1 MGATVETAEQAQAEV
16 GDRDGEGF
24 TVELDNF
31 SGPFDVLLGLI
42 GKRKLDI
49 TEVALAEV
57 TDEFLEYVAQLRRR
71 GTTALEELSNF
82 LVVAATL
89 LDLKTARLLPTPA
102 GEPELDLELL
112 EARDLLFA
120 RLLQY
125 RAYKAV
131 SQVFRATIARTQ
143 TAVARSVPLE
153 QRFHALLPPLQVTA
167 GLDDLARAF
176 ATALSRD
183 TTPPQV
189 AVDHVHRPL
198 VSVRE
203 QRSRLVHTLYET
215 GACEFSELIARPVA
229 NLTIV
234 ARFLALLEIFK
245 ARLCTLDQPEPLGAL
260 YIAPTERLLTAG
272 PEAALAAFAL
282 DEAGAPADE

>member
-71 GTTALEELSNF
+71 GTAALEELSNF

-260 YIAPTERLLTAG
+260 HIAPTERLLTAG